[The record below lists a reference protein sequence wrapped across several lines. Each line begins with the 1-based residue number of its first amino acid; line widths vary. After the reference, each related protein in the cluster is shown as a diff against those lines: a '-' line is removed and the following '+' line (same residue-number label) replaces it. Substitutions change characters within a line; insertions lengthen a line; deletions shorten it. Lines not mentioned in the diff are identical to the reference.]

1 VSSTSRA
8 GLPVVRPDAS
18 LSEQYEAVRSGAAV
32 HVLERD
38 FVSVTGAE
46 AEAYLQGQCSQD
58 VTGLSLGTGVEALLL
73 NPQGKIEA
81 VIRVT
86 RTGGDTFVIDTDPG
100 SGPDVVTR
108 LERFRL
114 RTKVDIVPLEGWIGV
129 AVRGPRART
138 AIVGS
143 PSLVLEVDWPGL
155 GGLDLLGPS
164 PTELSDWVDVGR
176 AVPCGSDA
184 WEAARIEA
192 GIPVVGRD
200 EVGGAIPAET
210 GLVDRTVSFTKGCYT
225 GQELV
230 ARLDARGSK
239 VARRLCGVVIAPAP
253 GAGAGGGPSNP
264 NPNPIPNPN
273 PEARLPVGAVV
284 LTADGEHEVGRL
296 TSVAWSPGMGAA
308 VALAMVH
315 RRVEVPGPVLLR
327 PDGTSGPDERPAEAR
342 PLPLRT

>member
-1 VSSTSRA
+1 MSTPTPGPPGIRS
-8 GLPVVRPDAS
+8 DAS

-32 HVLERD
+32 HVVERD

-58 VTGLSLGTGVEALLL
+58 VAGLPPGTAADALLL

-81 VIRVT
+81 VIRVSRT
-86 RTGGDTFVIDTDPG
+86 DTRAESRTGGDAFVIDTDPG
-100 SGPDVVTR
+100 SGPAVVTR

-114 RTKVDIVPLEGWIGV
+114 RTKVDIVPLEGWVGV
-129 AVRGPRART
+129 AVRGPGART
-138 AIVGS
+138 VVVGS
-143 PSLVLEVDWPGL
+143 PALVLAVDWPGHA
-155 GGLDLLGPS
+155 GLDLLGPA
-164 PTELSDWVDVGR
+164 PAALSEWVDVGR
-176 AVPCGSDA
+176 AVPCGYDA
-184 WEAARIEA
+184 WEAVRIEA
-192 GIPVVGRD
+192 GIPVAGRD
-200 EVGGAIPAET
+200 EVEGAIPAET

-239 VARRLCGVVIAPAP
+239 VARRLCGVVIVPA
-253 GAGAGGGPSNP
+253 AGDAGVGGGATSPQ
-264 NPNPIPNPN
+264 
-273 PEARLPVGAVV
+273 ARFPAGTVV
-284 LTADGEHEVGRL
+284 LTPDGQHEVGRL
-296 TSVAWSPGMGAA
+296 TSVAWSPGLGAD

-327 PDGTSGPDERPAEAR
+327 SVGTSGPEERPAEVR